1 MSTEPTLRKK
11 PQYWCG
17 TEPSDD
23 PNEADQTP
31 VAAAMAFFP
40 EGERYYPCETQQGLT
55 PTFGVPPQDENAGRH
70 NHGDEIVVGVRDLIP
85 RWTANK
91 TTPTALL
98 YFVVRDGFASDAD
111 QK

>member
-1 MSTEPTLRKK
+1 MSTEPTPRKNS
-11 PQYWCG
+11 QYWCG

-31 VAAAMAFFP
+31 VAATMAFFP
-40 EGERYYPCETQQGLT
+40 EGEQYYPCRTQHGLFAT
-55 PTFGVPPQDENAGRH
+55 LDVPPQDENAGRH
-70 NHGDEIVVGVRDLIP
+70 NHGDSIVVGVRGLIP

-91 TTPTALL
+91 TTPTKLL

-111 QK
+111 KE

>member
-1 MSTEPTLRKK
+1 MSTEPTPRKK
-11 PQYWCG
+11 SQYWCG

-31 VAAAMAFFP
+31 VAATMASVP
-40 EGERYYPCETQQGLT
+40 EGKQYYPCITQRGLN
-55 PTFGVPPQDENAGRH
+55 PTLGMPPQVEKAGH
-70 NHGDEIVVGVRDLIP
+70 HGHGSAIVVGVKDLIP

-91 TTPTALL
+91 TTPTRLL

-111 QK
+111 KE

>member
-1 MSTEPTLRKK
+1 MSTEPAPRKK
-11 PQYWCG
+11 SQYWCS

-31 VAAAMAFFP
+31 FAANMASFP
-40 EGERYYPCETQQGLT
+40 VGKRYYPCITQHGIT
-55 PTFGVPPQDENAGRH
+55 PTFGVPPQDENTGRH
-70 NHGDEIVVGVRDLIP
+70 SGDAIVVGVRDLIP

-91 TTPTALL
+91 TTPTKLL

-111 QK
+111 KK